1 MDSGITVLLL
11 CLTSD
16 FRIYRR
22 VLHIKNIN
30 SIDPN
35 MIDFPGEY
43 LPHWWSLWRSATG
56 EAGDRVV
63 EVQFLDDY
71 AVMDV
76 QPTPNHEGG

>member
-1 MDSGITVLLL
+1 MDNGITVLLL

-16 FRIYRR
+16 FQVSRR
-22 VLHIKNIN
+22 VLRIEDRN
-30 SIDPN
+30 SIDSQ
-35 MIDFPGEY
+35 MIEYPGEY
-43 LPHWWSLWRSATG
+43 LPHWWSLWRSATDEDG
-56 EAGDRVV
+56 GRVV